1 MKSDYTIIGAVEKQ
15 RTNKTA
21 VVAVAGFFVLAAVLA
36 LASVSGVSQGELRVS
51 SNVQTLSSELKLE
64 FQKVCDSPDTR
75 YVIAVFDGTEIVPC
89 VEGPATD
96 HWESDYAHFEEA
108 ITRCVGLSKY
118 AIAFAVYNMPVWE
131 TEDHHSYTNYPTFI
145 DYVAPGVDMADIY
158 WAGTYLGATKL
169 AASCVTASVK
179 ITDLDGEGSRM
190 VGTCEKISK
199 DESMIK
205 RCESMQTV
213 ACPYE
218 GETNPCEE
226 KVCKADILDETFA
239 SAGSIGDQCCAAIK
253 AWCVKSVDEKT
264 KPGCGKF
271 AHKQIYT
278 EHCDAGYAAIEK
290 PELILHPFLVAQE
303 AAAAQAIID
312 AEVAAQKVLDDI
324 AAEKKAAEDKLA
336 ADLKAAEE
344 LQEKIDADKA
354 AAAAIVE
361 APAAP
366 AAEATGR

>member
-51 SNVQTLSSELKLE
+51 SNVQTVSSELKLE
-64 FQKVCDSPDTR
+64 FQKVCDSPETR

-108 ITRCVGLSKY
+108 ITRCVGLSKH

-131 TEDHHSYTNYPTFI
+131 TADHHSYTNYPTFI

-179 ITDLDGEGSRM
+179 ITDLVGEGSRM
-190 VGTCEKISK
+190 VGTCEKISN
-199 DESMIK
+199 DESMMK

-213 ACPYE
+213 ACPYD
-218 GETNPCEE
+218 GANNPCEDE
-226 KVCKADILDETFA
+226 VCKDDVKDETFA
-239 SAGSIGDQCCAAIK
+239 SAGSLSDNCCMTIK

-303 AAAAQAIID
+303 AAAKQAIID
-312 AEVAAQKVLDDI
+312 AEAAAQKILDDA
-324 AAEKKAAEDKLA
+324 AAEKQAAADKEA
-336 ADLKAAEE
+336 ADLLAKAAADAEE
-344 LQEKIDADKA
+344 A
-354 AAAAIVE
+354 AAAA
-361 APAAP
+361 AAAATA
-366 AAEATGR
+366 AAETGR

>member
-51 SNVQTLSSELKLE
+51 SNVQTVSSELKLE
-64 FQKVCDSPDTR
+64 FQKVCDSPEVR

-96 HWESDYAHFEEA
+96 HWENDYAHFEEA

-131 TEDHHSYTNYPTFI
+131 TADHHSYTNYPTFI

-190 VGTCEKISK
+190 VGTCEQISK

-213 ACPYE
+213 VCPYD
-218 GETNPCEE
+218 GESNPCKNDKCQENI
-226 KVCKADILDETFA
+226 KDETFA
-239 SAGSIGDQCCAAIK
+239 SAGSIGDECCATIK
-253 AWCVKSVDEKT
+253 EWCGKSVDET
-264 KPGCGKF
+264 TNKPGCSKF

-278 EHCDAGYAAIEK
+278 EHCDKGYAAIEK

-324 AAEKKAAEDKLA
+324 AAEKKAAEDKVA
-336 ADLKAAEE
+336 ADLKAVKD
-344 LQEKIDADKA
+344 EKEKA
-354 AAAAIVE
+354 AADATAA
-361 APAAP
+361 
-366 AAEATGR
+366 AAEKAVADATAAAGR